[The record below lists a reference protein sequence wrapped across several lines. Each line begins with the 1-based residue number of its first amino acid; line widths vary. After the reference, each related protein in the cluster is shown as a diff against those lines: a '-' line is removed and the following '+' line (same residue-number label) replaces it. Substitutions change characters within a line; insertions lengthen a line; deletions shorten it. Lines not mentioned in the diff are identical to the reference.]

1 MDEGRSDADGKF
13 QLSGHVDEFTTIDP
27 KLNIYHDCDD
37 GLMVIYLK
45 SLWLFKLKHL
55 TLAKFSTFQ
64 LFALNRFL
72 IPNIYWQ

>member
-45 SLWLFKLKHL
+45 SL
-55 TLAKFSTFQ
+55 
-64 LFALNRFL
+64 
-72 IPNIYWQ
+72 